1 MKERNGGEG
10 KPKRKSTIES
20 NAHQKK
26 QIEPLKRKV
35 PKKLRVSIT
44 EQELTVSRVNMTEAE
59 LKLLTDPEKWV
70 HEYLPM
76 IRRGG
81 NPIYKIEDAGL
92 VMRNNLCRVWSG
104 VYLGYLNPWEGK
116 PEDYDS
122 PVALLSEWEI
132 D

>member
-1 MKERNGGEG
+1 MKKRKGEEG

-20 NAHQKK
+20 NTHQKK

-35 PKKLRVSIT
+35 PKKLLVSIT
-44 EQELTVSRVNMTEAE
+44 EQKIIVSGVNMTEAE
-59 LKLLTDPEKWV
+59 LKLLTDPEKWF

-92 VMRNNLCRVWSG
+92 VMRNNICRVWSG

>member
-1 MKERNGGEG
+1 MYNF
-10 KPKRKSTIES
+10 SHLVS
-20 NAHQKK
+20 
-26 QIEPLKRKV
+26 V
-35 PKKLRVSIT
+35 PQL
-44 EQELTVSRVNMTEAE
+44 E
-59 LKLLTDPEKWV
+59 LLTDPEKWV

-92 VMRNNLCRVWSG
+92 VMRNNICRVWSG

-116 PEDYDS
+116 PEDYQS
-122 PVALLSEWEI
+122 PEHLLYEWEI

>member
-1 MKERNGGEG
+1 MQES
-10 KPKRKSTIES
+10 KSETTVES

-26 QIEPLKRKV
+26 QDEPHQEKA
-35 PKKLRVSIT
+35 PKQPLVSLL
-44 EQELTVSRVNMTEAE
+44 EQKTIVLGGNVTVAE

-81 NPIYKIEDAGL
+81 NPVFKIGDAGL

-116 PEDYDS
+116 PEDYELLEH
-122 PVALLSEWEI
+122 LLSEWEI

>member
-1 MKERNGGEG
+1 MIRQPQLE
-10 KPKRKSTIES
+10 
-20 NAHQKK
+20 
-26 QIEPLKRKV
+26 
-35 PKKLRVSIT
+35 
-44 EQELTVSRVNMTEAE
+44 
-59 LKLLTDPEKWV
+59 LLTDPEKWV

-92 VMRNNLCRVWSG
+92 VMSNNVCRVWSG

-116 PEDYDS
+116 PEDYGS